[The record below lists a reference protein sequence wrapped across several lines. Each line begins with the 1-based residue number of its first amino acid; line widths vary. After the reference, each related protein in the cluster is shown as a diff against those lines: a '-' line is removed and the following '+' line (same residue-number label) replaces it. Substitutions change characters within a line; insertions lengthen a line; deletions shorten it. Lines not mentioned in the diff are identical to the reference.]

1 MIKLIKIQKIFII
14 KNMITLIRQNFKI
27 IKINLNKEF
36 NLKEIKIL

>member
-27 IKINLNKEF
+27 IKINFNKEF